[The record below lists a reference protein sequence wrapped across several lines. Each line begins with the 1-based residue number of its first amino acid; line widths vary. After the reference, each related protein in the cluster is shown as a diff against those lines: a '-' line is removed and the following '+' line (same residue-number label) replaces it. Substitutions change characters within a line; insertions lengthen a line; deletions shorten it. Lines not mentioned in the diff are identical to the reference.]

1 MYKLNRFLCHLSLH
15 TEWYQGC
22 FFFQLCNWFQLFW
35 CEQKIQKLQ
44 DMVGTFKND
53 LFERRCR
60 WLQLFFNDFQLF
72 YFLRRII
79 AVIHRLTID
88 LIRNRIRGLTISVLA
103 SSLIVCGFD
112 PQSGQRKDCKIGIC
126 CFFAKH
132 GAFRSKSRYWLD
144 HHQDI
149 LSEWS
154 NMSLSSH
161 QM

>member
-1 MYKLNRFLCHLSLH
+1 MKKKSKSCRIWSEHL
-15 TEWYQGC
+15 
-22 FFFQLCNWFQLFW
+22 
-35 CEQKIQKLQ
+35 
-44 DMVGTFKND
+44 KND

-72 YFLRRII
+72 YFLTRII